1 MNCCVSSTLKLLT
14 QHSHIVI
21 GRRKRSEYKTT
32 GKRKKFGVEVGGGGG
47 RDPIT
52 TVIKVVLV

>member
-1 MNCCVSSTLKLLT
+1 MSGTLKLLT

-21 GRRKRSEYKTT
+21 GRRRGSEYKTT
-32 GKRKKFGVEVGGGGG
+32 GKRKKFGVEVGG
-47 RDPIT
+47 RDPIC

>member
-32 GKRKKFGVEVGGGGG
+32 GKRKKFGVEVGGGRGG
-47 RDPIT
+47 GGGGVETR
-52 TVIKVVLV
+52 